1 MKRNYLFF
9 VLLFFSIVLFAQKK
23 TISGYIED
31 ARSAEKLI
39 GANVYDKTSYKGTT
53 TNVYGFF
60 SFTLPTDS
68 FELIFSYVGYQPQKL
83 KFNLS
88 KDTIITIRLNPAI
101 QLKEVEVSAEKLSEK
116 IQERSQM
123 SMIEIPME
131 QIKSLPVLLG
141 ERDVL
146 KVIQLLPG
154 VQSGGEGTS
163 GLYVRGGGPDQNL
176 ILLDGVPV
184 YNASHLFGFFSVFNP
199 DAINSVQL
207 IKGGFPARY
216 GGRLSSVID
225 IRMKEGNLQDYKVEG
240 SVGVV
245 ASKLTIEGP
254 IKKDKASFIISARR
268 TYIDILA
275 QPFIRALSKAEQNN
289 LRAGYYFY
297 DLNAKVNY
305 RISEKDHFF
314 ISSYLGNDKAYFKI
328 KDEYQ
333 LDDKIYTNKIDADL
347 GWGNITTALRWN
359 RIINS
364 KLFVNTTLTYSKYA
378 FLTKDGFITE
388 ENNQKSEYRSVY
400 NSGIYDWGAK
410 VDFDFVPNTNHYIKF
425 GIAETY
431 HTFIP
436 GISAFKS
443 SFQGIAIDTTFGAK
457 KLFAHETGLYVEDD
471 WNISSRLKA
480 NLGLHFSSF
489 ILRKKQYYSLQPR
502 LSARYMLNKNWSA
515 KASYAQMAQFL
526 HLLSNATIGL
536 PTDLWL
542 PVTDTI
548 PPQFSRQWAV
558 GVARIIK
565 DAYELSI
572 ESYYK
577 TMDNL
582 LEYKDGASFFNA
594 SGDWQQKVE
603 IGRGWSYGTEFL
615 IQKKKGRFSGW
626 IGYTLSWTY
635 RQFQNLNFGRPFPY
649 RFDRRHDV
657 GIALTYQLKEN
668 VDIGLVWVYG
678 TGNAVTLATETYLA
692 NPFLESTGFTYDYI
706 YNPDN
711 NAFFN
716 YTIDNFQARNDFR
729 MPPYHRLD
737 LGINFHK
744 KLKRMERTWSLG
756 LYNAYSRRNPFY
768 LYIGYNKW
776 NERVIKQVALFP
788 IIPSISYSFK
798 F

>member
-1 MKRNYLFF
+1 MRHFF
-9 VLLFFSIVLFAQKK
+9 IYILLIFSLSLFAQKR
-23 TISGYIED
+23 TVSGYIED

-39 GANVYDKTSYKGTT
+39 GANVYDKLTYKGTS

-60 SFTLPTDS
+60 SITLPSDS
-68 FELIFSYVGYQPQKL
+68 FELVFSFVGYKSQL
-83 KFNLS
+83 LTFNLS
-88 KDTIITIRLNPAI
+88 KDTIVTVRLSPAI
-101 QLKEVEVSAEKLSEK
+101 ELREVEISAEKKAEK
-116 IQERSQM
+116 IQERTQM

-225 IRMKEGNLQDYKVEG
+225 IRMKEGNLQEYKVEG
-240 SVGVV
+240 SVGIV

-254 IKKDKASFIISARR
+254 IKKDKASFIISGRR
-268 TYIDILA
+268 TYIDVLA
-275 QPFIRALSKAEQNN
+275 QPFIRMAGKAQDNN

-305 RISEKDHFF
+305 RISEKDHVF
-314 ISSYLGNDKAYFKI
+314 ISSYMGDDKAYFKI
-328 KDEYQ
+328 KEEYE
-333 LDDKIYTNKIDADL
+333 DNSEKYINKIEANL

-359 RIINS
+359 KIINS
-364 KLFVNTTLTYSKYA
+364 KLFVNTTFTYSKYR
-378 FLTKDGFITE
+378 FITKDQFATE
-388 ENNQKSEYRSVY
+388 VNNQKSEYRSTY

-410 VDFDFVPNTNHYIKF
+410 VDFDYVPNTNHYIKF
-425 GIAETY
+425 GASETY

-443 SFQGIAIDTTFGAK
+443 SFQGLGIDTTFGAQ
-457 KLFAHETGLYVEDD
+457 KLYAHETGLYAEDD
-471 WNISSRLKA
+471 WTINNRLKV
-480 NLGLHFSSF
+480 NLGLHFSTF
-489 ILRKKQYYSLQPR
+489 LLKKKQYYSLQPR
-502 LSARYMLNKNWSA
+502 ISARYMINDDWSV
-515 KASYAQMAQFL
+515 KASYAEMAQFL

-548 PPQFSRQWAV
+548 PPQYSKQWAA
-558 GVARIIK
+558 GFARTIK
-565 DAYELSI
+565 DYYELSI
-572 ESYYK
+572 EGYYK
-577 TMDNL
+577 TMENL

-603 IGRGWSYGTEFL
+603 IGRGWSYGAELL

-657 GIALTYQLKEN
+657 GIALTYQLRDN
-668 VDIGLVWVYG
+668 IDVGLVWVYG
-678 TGNAVTLATETYLA
+678 TGNAITLATETYLA
-692 NPFLESTGFTYDYI
+692 NPFMESNGFNYDMI
-706 YNPDN
+706 YNPEN
-711 NAFFN
+711 NVYLFN
-716 YTIDNFQARNDFR
+716 TVDNFQARNDFR
-729 MPPYHRLD
+729 MPSYHRLD

-744 KLKRMERTWSLG
+744 KLKRFERTWSLG
-756 LYNAYSRRNPFY
+756 VYNAYSRRNPFY

>member
-1 MKRNYLFF
+1 MIRTILLL
-9 VLLFFSIVLFAQKK
+9 VILFFSIFLYAQKR

-39 GANVYDKTSYKGTT
+39 GANVYDKSTFKGTT

-60 SFTLPTDS
+60 SITVPADS
-68 FELIFSYVGYQPQKL
+68 FELIFSYVGYQTQL
-83 KFNLS
+83 HKFYIS
-88 KDTIITIRLNPAI
+88 RDTIITIRLYPAI
-101 QLKEVEVSAEKLSEK
+101 QLKEVEISAEKLSEK

-216 GGRLSSVID
+216 GERLSSVID

-254 IKKDKASFIISARR
+254 IKKDKASFIISGRR

-305 RISEKDHFF
+305 RISEKDHLF

-388 ENNQKSEYRSVY
+388 GNNQKSEYRSVY

-410 VDFDFVPNTNHYIKF
+410 VDFDFVPNINHYIKF

-502 LSARYMLNKNWSA
+502 LSARYMLNKNWA
-515 KASYAQMAQFL
+515 VKASYAQMAQFL

-548 PPQFSRQWAV
+548 PPQYSKQWAA
-558 GVARIIK
+558 GVAHTIK
-565 DAYELSI
+565 DDYEFSV
-572 ESYYK
+572 EAYYK
-577 TMDNL
+577 TMNNL

-594 SGDWQQKVE
+594 TGDWQQKVE
-603 IGRGWSYGTEFL
+603 IGRGWSYGAEFL

-678 TGNAVTLATETYLA
+678 TGNAITLATETYLA

-706 YNPDN
+706 YNADN
-711 NAFFN
+711 NTFFN
-716 YTIDNFQARNDFR
+716 YTVDNFQSRNDFR

-788 IIPSISYSFK
+788 IIPSLSYSFK

>member
-1 MKRNYLFF
+1 MIRIFPFF
-9 VLLFFSIVLFAQKK
+9 ILLFLSISLLAQKR
-23 TISGYIED
+23 TVSGYVED

-39 GANVYDKTSYKGTT
+39 GANVYEISSYKGTV

-60 SFTLPTDS
+60 SITLPADT
-68 FELIFSYVGYQPQKL
+68 FELVFSYVGYQSRIV
-83 KFNLS
+83 KFNLA
-88 KDTIITIRLNPAI
+88 KDTIITVRLSSAI
-101 QLKEVEVSAEKLSEK
+101 ELKEVEISALKKAEK
-116 IQERSQM
+116 IQERTQM
-123 SMIEIPME
+123 SMVEIPME

-240 SVGVV
+240 SVGIV

-254 IKKDKASFIISARR
+254 IKKDKASFIVSGRR

-275 QPFIRALSKAEQNN
+275 QPFIRFASKRQEGN
-289 LRAGYYFY
+289 LKAGYYFY
-297 DLNAKVNY
+297 DLNAKFNY

-314 ISSYLGNDKAYFKI
+314 ISSYMGDDRAYFKI
-328 KDEYQ
+328 KDEYVVNN
-333 LDDKIYTNKIDADL
+333 KKYTNKIDAGL

-364 KLFVNTTLTYSKYA
+364 KLFVNTTFTYSRYG
-378 FLTKDGFITE
+378 FVTKDYFSTE
-388 ENNQKSEYRSVY
+388 DDSTKTEYRSKY

-410 VDFDFVPNTNHYIKF
+410 VDFDYVPNTNHYIKF
-425 GIAETY
+425 GVSETY

-436 GISAFKS
+436 GISTFKS
-443 SFQGIAIDTTFGAK
+443 SLQGVGIDTTFGAQ
-457 KLFAHETGLYVEDD
+457 KLYAHETGLYVEDD
-471 WNISSRLKA
+471 WAIGNRFKV

-489 ILRKKQYYSLQPR
+489 ILTRKQYYSLQPR
-502 LSARYMLNKNWSA
+502 LSARYLLNNEWSI
-515 KASYAQMAQFL
+515 KASYAEMAQFL

-548 PPQFSRQWAV
+548 PPQYSKQWAA
-558 GVARIIK
+558 GIAKTLK
-565 DAYELSI
+565 DSYELSI
-572 ESYYK
+572 EGYYK
-577 TMDNL
+577 TMENL

-603 IGRGWSYGTEFL
+603 IGIGWSYGTEIL

-626 IGYTLSWTY
+626 VGYTLSWTY

-657 GIALTYQLKEN
+657 GIALTYQIRDN
-668 VDIGLVWVYG
+668 IDIGTVWVYG
-678 TGNAVTLATETYLA
+678 TGNAITLPTETYLA
-692 NPFLESTGFTYDYI
+692 NPFMDYYGIIYDYI
-706 YNPDN
+706 YNPN
-711 NAFFN
+711 NYEFLFN
-716 YTIDNFQARNDFR
+716 TVDNFQARNDFR

-737 LGINFHK
+737 VGINFHK

-756 LYNAYSRRNPFY
+756 VYNAYSRRNPFY

-788 IIPSISYSFK
+788 IIPSITYSFK

>member
-1 MKRNYLFF
+1 MIRT
-9 VLLFFSIVLFAQKK
+9 LLFLVSLLFSIVLFAQKR
-23 TISGYIED
+23 TVSGYIED

-39 GANVYDKTSYKGTT
+39 GANVYDKSSYKGTS

-60 SFTLPTDS
+60 SITLPSDS
-68 FELIFSYVGYQPQKL
+68 FELIFSYVGYQPQIL
-83 KFNLS
+83 KFNLF

-240 SVGVV
+240 SIGIV
-245 ASKLTIEGP
+245 ASKLTVEGP
-254 IKKDKASFIISARR
+254 IKKDKASFIISGRR

-275 QPFIRALSKAEQNN
+275 QPFIRMFSKAEQNN

-305 RISEKDHFF
+305 RISEKDHLF
-314 ISSYLGNDKAYFKI
+314 ISSYMGNDKAYFKI
-328 KDEYQ
+328 KDQYQ
-333 LDDKIYTNKIDADL
+333 LDDKIYTNKIDANL

-364 KLFVNTTLTYSKYA
+364 KLFFNTTLTYSKYA

-388 ENNQKSEYRSVY
+388 GDNQKSEYRSIY
-400 NSGIYDWGAK
+400 NSGIYDLGMK

-425 GIAETY
+425 GLAETY

-443 SFQGIAIDTTFGAK
+443 SFQGIGIDTTFGAK
-457 KLFAHETGLYVEDD
+457 KLFAHETGLYIEDD
-471 WNISSRLKA
+471 WNINSRLKA
-480 NLGLHFSSF
+480 NLGLHFSTF
-489 ILRKKQYYSLQPR
+489 ILSKKQYYSLQPR
-502 LSARYMLNKNWSA
+502 LSARYMLNNDWSV

-548 PPQFSRQWAV
+548 PPQYSKQWAA
-558 GVARIIK
+558 GMARTIK
-565 DAYELSI
+565 DVYELSI
-572 ESYYK
+572 EGYYK
-577 TMDNL
+577 TMYNL

-603 IGRGWSYGTEFL
+603 IGRGWSYGAEFL

-657 GIALTYQLKEN
+657 GIALTYQLREN
-668 VDIGLVWVYG
+668 IDMGLVWVYG
-678 TGNAVTLATETYLA
+678 TGNAITLATETYLA

-706 YNPDN
+706 YNADN

-716 YTIDNFQARNDFR
+716 YTVDNFQARNDFR

-788 IIPSISYSFK
+788 IIPSLSYSFK